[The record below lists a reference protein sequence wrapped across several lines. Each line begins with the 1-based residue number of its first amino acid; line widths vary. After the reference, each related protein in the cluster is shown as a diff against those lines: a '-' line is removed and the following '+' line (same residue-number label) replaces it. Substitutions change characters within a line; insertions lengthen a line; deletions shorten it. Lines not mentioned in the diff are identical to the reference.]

1 MEVIQ
6 KKGDKTVIII
16 SLVVILVEA
25 FGFASTFILEL
36 QVVYKCTYNQC
47 C

>member
-1 MEVIQ
+1 MEII
-6 KKGDKTVIII
+6 KKKDKTVTIK